1 MIMNTPQPTANELK
15 ILQVLWDTG
24 PASVK
29 AVHEKLGEEKDT
41 GYTTTLKTMQIMTE
55 KGMLSRDTSRR
66 QHIYRVEV
74 SREQAQQHTLGKMV
88 NSLFGGSTSK
98 LVIGALDNKP
108 LSKKELDEIKAYLDQ
123 FE

>member
-1 MIMNTPQPTANELK
+1 MQNQKPTASELK
-15 ILQVLWDTG
+15 ILQVLWDLG

-29 AVHEKLGEEKDT
+29 AVHNHQAQEKDT
-41 GYTTTLKTMQIMTE
+41 GYTTTLKTMQIMVE
-55 KGMLSRDTSRR
+55 KGMLSRDTR
-66 QHIYRVEV
+66 QRKHIYHAEF

-88 NSLFGGSTSK
+88 NSLFQGSTSK

-108 LSKKELDEIKAYLDQ
+108 LSKDELKEIKAYLEQ

>member
-1 MIMNTPQPTANELK
+1 MKTQQPTTNELR

-29 AVHEKLGEEKDT
+29 AVHEKLGQEKDT

-55 KGMLSRDTSRR
+55 KGLLSRDTSQRK
-66 QHIYRVEV
+66 HIYRAEV
-74 SREQAQQHTLGKMV
+74 SREQAQRQTLGKMV
-88 NSLFGGSTSK
+88 NNLFQGSTSK

-108 LSKKELDEIKAYLDQ
+108 LSKDELDEIKAYLEQ